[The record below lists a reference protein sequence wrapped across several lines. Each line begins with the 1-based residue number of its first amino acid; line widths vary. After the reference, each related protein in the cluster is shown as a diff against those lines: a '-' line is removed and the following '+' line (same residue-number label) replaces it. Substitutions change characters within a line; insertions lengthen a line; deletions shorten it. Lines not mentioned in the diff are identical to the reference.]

1 MEAEKPNPAIFEA
14 AFDALGV
21 RPAEAVHVGDDR
33 RQDSV
38 NMSCCLGAMLMFDV

>member
-33 RQDSV
+33 RQDSITKLV
-38 NMSCCLGAMLMFDV
+38 PWLNPDV